1 MKIHTG
7 DTVLICKGT
16 DRGKE
21 GAVLRVLRERG
32 KVVVAGVNIRT
43 LHKKPQTGE
52 EKGSIEKKEMP
63 IDCSNVML
71 IDPSNKQRT
80 RVGYTGSG
88 REKKRIAKRTGTILK
103 NIPKKKSKNVA
114 QSATQENT

>member
-7 DTVLICKGT
+7 DTVIVCKGV

-32 KVVVAGVNIRT
+32 KVVVAGVNVRT
-43 LHKKPQTGE
+43 LHKKPTDSEG
-52 EKGSIEKKEMP
+52 KGSIERKEMP

-71 IDPSNKQRT
+71 LDPSDKKRT
-80 RVGYTGSG
+80 RVGYAGVG
-88 REKKRIAKRTGTILK
+88 REKKRVAKRTGAVLK
-103 NIPKKKSKNVA
+103 NIPKKKKKEPD
-114 QSATQENT
+114 QEKA